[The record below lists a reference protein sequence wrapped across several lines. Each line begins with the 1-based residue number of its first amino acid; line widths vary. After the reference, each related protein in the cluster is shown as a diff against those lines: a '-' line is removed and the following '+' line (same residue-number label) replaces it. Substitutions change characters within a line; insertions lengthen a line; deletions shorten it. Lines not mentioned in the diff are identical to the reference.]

1 MAFLLSSSQ
10 TSFNSLL
17 SLSLPIKQQRPRVL
31 VNSVSC
37 RATKV
42 IGSEN
47 NSTNFYELL
56 SLSPNNANINEI
68 KKAYRSKALRYHP
81 DVCPPPMKEESTI
94 MFVQLNAAYKTLS
107 DPMLRKEYD
116 CELLGLRNNYGST
129 LKMDVDVARTRWQE
143 QINGLKSRSNRRMAQ
158 KEGSRGSR
166 IRAQNMRNKD

>member
-10 TSFNSLL
+10 TSVISLL
-17 SLSLPIKQQRPRVL
+17 SLSFPIKQQRPRVL

-42 IGSEN
+42 IGREN

-68 KKAYRSKALRYHP
+68 KKAYRSKALQYHP
-81 DVCPPPMKEESTI
+81 DVCPPPMKEESTRI
-94 MFVQLNAAYKTLS
+94 FVQLNAAYKTLS

-116 CELLGLRNNYGST
+116 CELWGLTNNYAST
-129 LKMDVDVARTRWQE
+129 LKMAEDVARTSRQE
-143 QINGLKSRSNRRMAQ
+143 QINGLKMRSNRRMAQ
-158 KEGSRGSR
+158 KEGSRGSK
-166 IRAQNMRNKD
+166 IRAQNMRSKD

>member
-1 MAFLLSSSQ
+1 
-10 TSFNSLL
+10 
-17 SLSLPIKQQRPRVL
+17 
-31 VNSVSC
+31 
-37 RATKV
+37 
-42 IGSEN
+42 
-47 NSTNFYELL
+47 
-56 SLSPNNANINEI
+56 
-68 KKAYRSKALRYHP
+68 
-81 DVCPPPMKEESTI
+81 

-158 KEGSRGSR
+158 KEGSRSSR